1 MSVPSIKSLTLWLIG
16 SLIIAAAL
24 LNSAAHACVI
34 CFPYPETTLAD
45 RLLEKEAIVFARE
58 VDNAP
63 YTFYPVEVLR
73 GEPLSDPIKL
83 FCNSSIRRK
92 LKARPE
98 GVIVIARK
106 AGEDWQPITFADGSY
121 KNFVRTIVS
130 RGGKWEGNPNAQD
143 RLEYFSSLLTSAQ
156 SDIREQAYLE
166 VGRAPYATIKQFAEK
181 VPTEQIHA
189 YLANFRFIEWHNLYI
204 LMLGQSTNPDDR
216 FFIKSQFESS
226 ARLGTTVNL
235 GAWVTAFIEA
245 YPDIGVKEV
254 EKRYFANRNR
264 TNEELAQVLIS
275 MSILG
280 SQPVVPD
287 LPHFPF
293 RQEIVASYGTLLDNY
308 PTMAGRVAQDLTRWK
323 VAAHVDRLE
332 EIRSDTTLLDASST
346 YLVEQYISVAR
357 STSFKP

>member
-1 MSVPSIKSLTLWLIG
+1 MPSLKSLTLCLIG
-16 SLIIAAAL
+16 CLISAAAL
-24 LNSAAHACVI
+24 LSSAAHACVI
-34 CFPYPETTLAD
+34 CIPYPETTLAD
-45 RLLEKEAIVFARE
+45 RLLENEAIVFARE

-73 GEPLSDPIKL
+73 GEPLSDPVKL

-92 LKARPE
+92 LQALPE
-98 GVIVIARK
+98 GVVVIARK
-106 AGEDWQPITFADGSY
+106 GGEEWQPITFAEGDY
-121 KNFVRTIVS
+121 KTFIRTIVS
-130 RGGKWEGNPNAQD
+130 RGEKWEGSPSAQD
-143 RLEYFSSLLTSAQ
+143 RLDYFSSLLTSDE

-166 VGRAPYATIKQFAEK
+166 VGRAPYATIKALADK

-204 LMLGQSTNPDDR
+204 LMLGQSTNPNDR
-216 FFIKSQFESS
+216 LYIKSQFESG

-254 EKRYFANRNR
+254 EKRYFVNRNR
-264 TNEELAQVLIS
+264 SSDELAQVLTS

-280 SQPVVPD
+280 SQPVGAD

-293 RQEIVASYGTLLDNY
+293 REEIVGSYGKLLENY
-308 PTMAGRVAQDLTRWK
+308 PAMAGRVAKDLTRWK

-332 EIRSDTTLLDASST
+332 EIRGDTSLLDASST
-346 YLVEQYISVAR
+346 YLVDQYIAAAR
-357 STSFKP
+357 STSLKP